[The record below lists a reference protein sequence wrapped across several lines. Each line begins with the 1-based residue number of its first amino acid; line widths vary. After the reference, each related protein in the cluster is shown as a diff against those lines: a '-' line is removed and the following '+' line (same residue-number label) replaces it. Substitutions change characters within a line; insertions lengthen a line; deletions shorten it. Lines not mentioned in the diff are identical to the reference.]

1 MNITILS
8 SYALSLI
15 FIFKRAQLVLLLKWN
30 KLIAG
35 VTLVKPED
43 IDFPS
48 TMTDIQ
54 FDTWM
59 LRYTDRGILLQQI

>member
-8 SYALSLI
+8 SYAFSLI